1 MFKFTFWRITWND
14 VHEISWKAEDDDDDD
29 EDDEEGA
36 EEEEEEAREEELR
49 YQF

>member
-1 MFKFTFWRITWND
+1 MCLSLLFEESPEND

-36 EEEEEEAREEELR
+36 EEEEAEEEELR